1 MPRKKETVDVYEK
14 GQLTDQPDQVEAT
27 ETGKAG
33 PPEGFKKLFGAI
45 KHKKA
50 SLGRGGVY
58 QPVYVPE
65 GVRVFFY
72 LAPGASPEAAAEIK
86 LAEVNGIFPLPP
98 ELVTA
103 DIDDAIA
110 NGKVCLLHYEVID
123 NQVRVGHHV
132 AMVRLHEEWFKTYM
146 KQLREIESVLNYR
159 RHGVEVSELRSEEQV
174 QTFGEES

>member
-1 MPRKKETVDVYEK
+1 MPRKKETVDIYEK
-14 GQLTDQPDQVEAT
+14 GQLTNQPEQVEVS
-27 ETGKAG
+27 ETDGG
-33 PPEGFKKLFGAI
+33 ELPEGFKKLFGAI

-50 SLGRGGVY
+50 NLGRGGVY
-58 QPVYVPE
+58 QPVYVPK

-86 LAEVNGIFPLPP
+86 LAEANGIFPLPP
-98 ELVTA
+98 ELATT

-132 AMVRLHEEWFKTYM
+132 AMVRLYEEWFKTYM
-146 KQLREIESVLNYR
+146 KQLKELESVLNYR
-159 RHGVEVSELRSEEQV
+159 RLGVEVSELRSEEQV
-174 QTFGEES
+174 QTFGEDS